1 MIDPRL
7 RNEFIAAAAAD
18 PTTAV
23 ILLDVVLGYGSNPDP
38 AGALAP
44 TIEEALAT
52 AAAAGRPI
60 AVVASVCG
68 TDRDPQGLGAQEA
81 RLAAAGVIL
90 AGSNARAARIAIGI
104 ATRSLDGAAQPTHPG
119 TTARTTTPAR
129 GSAPEAAES
138 VLFADGI
145 RAVNVGLEMFAGP
158 LTGHGATVA
167 SLEWR
172 PPADGDRDLG
182 VLLARLEDDPDDPV
196 GRRIAAANATAV
208 ERLLA
213 AQPMLLDVRPARD
226 ALGLD
231 DHRILHSGPPIEWER
246 MCGPVQGAIT
256 GAILFEGWA
265 KTPEEAVALAGS
277 GRIDLSPCHHHGA
290 VGPMAGVVSP
300 SMPVVVVENVTA
312 GTRAY
317 ATLNE
322 GLGKVLRFGAY
333 DDSVLER
340 LRWFAATL
348 GPALAAALGAGG
360 PLDLRGLTG
369 QALQMGD
376 EGHNR
381 NIAAT
386 SLFTRT
392 IAPALVRTADPKTAG
407 VVLDFLRGNDHF
419 FLNLSM
425 AACKS
430 ALDAAHGIAGSTVV
444 TAMARNGVDF
454 GIRMSGTGD
463 RWFTTPVGVPDGLYF
478 PGYGPEDANP
488 DLGDSAITETF
499 GIGGF
504 AMAAAPAIVRFV
516 GGSAADALEFTR
528 LMGRIT
534 LARNPSYALPPL
546 GFVGT
551 PTGID
556 ARRVVDSGIAPVINT
571 GIAHK
576 QAGVGQ
582 IGAGIARAP
591 LACFA
596 AALIGLAEA
605 LDLPTPA
612 AAAAAGL
619 TTQAAVS

>member
-1 MIDPRL
+1 M
-7 RNEFIAAAAAD
+7 
-18 PTTAV
+18 
-23 ILLDVVLGYGSNPDP
+23 S
-38 AGALAP
+38 
-44 TIEEALAT
+44 
-52 AAAAGRPI
+52 
-60 AVVASVCG
+60 G
-68 TDRDPQGLGAQEA
+68 T
-81 RLAAAGVIL
+81 
-90 AGSNARAARIAIGI
+90 
-104 ATRSLDGAAQPTHPG
+104 
-119 TTARTTTPAR
+119 RT
-129 GSAPEAAES
+129 S
-138 VLFADGI
+138 VLFADGV
-145 RAVNVGLEMFAGP
+145 RAVNVGLDMFAQP
-158 LTGHGATVA
+158 LASNGATVA
-167 SLEWR
+167 SLDWR
-172 PPADGDRDLG
+172 PPAEGDRDVGL
-182 VLLARLEDDPDDPV
+182 LLARLEDDPEDPI
-196 GRRIAAANATAV
+196 GRRIAAANAAAV

-213 AQPMLLDVRPARD
+213 AQPMLVDVQPARV
-226 ALGLD
+226 ALGLRD
-231 DHRILHSGPPIEWER
+231 RQILHSGPPIVWER
-246 MCGPVQGAIT
+246 MCGPVEGAII

-265 KTPEEAVALAGS
+265 RSPEEATALAQS
-277 GRIDLSPCHHHGA
+277 GEVDFSPCHDHGA
-290 VGPMAGVVSP
+290 VGPMAGVISP
-300 SMPVVVVENVTA
+300 SMPVVVVENVSA
-312 GTRAY
+312 GTRAH

-333 DDSVLER
+333 DASVLER
-340 LRWFAATL
+340 LRWFVKVL
-348 GPALAAALGAGG
+348 GPALSNALEVNG
-360 PLDLRGLTG
+360 PIDLRSLTG

-386 SLFTRT
+386 SLFTRA
-392 IAPALVRTADPKTAG
+392 IAPALVRTADTTTAG
-407 VVLDFLRGNDHF
+407 SVLDFLRGNDHF

-430 ALDAAHGIAGSTVV
+430 ALDAAHGIEASTVV

-463 RWFTTPVGVPDGLYF
+463 AWFTTPVGVPDGLYF
-478 PGYGPEDANP
+478 PGYGPDDANP

-516 GGSAADALEFTR
+516 GGSPADALEFTR

-571 GIAHK
+571 GIAHR

-596 AALIGLAEA
+596 SAITALGSA
-605 LDLPTPA
+605 LGVAGPT
-612 AAAAAGL
+612 G
-619 TTQAAVS
+619 TVV